1 MAAGNASRLFRKG
14 RAMDI
19 MLLAAALAAAQ
30 FGWPAGPY
38 PVGYT
43 DTDHA
48 IEYGY
53 TESSYPSQ
61 AALDAARL
69 RYRLTHGLTAEQAGL
84 STGVE
89 VFYGQ

>member
-1 MAAGNASRLFRKG
+1 MNAV
-14 RAMDI
+14 I
-19 MLLAAALAAAQ
+19 LAAVMAAAQ

-38 PVGYT
+38 PIGYT
-43 DTDHA
+43 DQDHG

-53 TESSYPSQ
+53 TESHYPSQ

-89 VFYGQ
+89 VFYGH